1 MSAADRMAVRMPGGE
16 IRSVPRRVGLAMVAR
31 SQATHAPAQSAPNPA
46 ALGRRPSRHAAPA
59 APTVQ
64 TVVATDGPVTVTA
77 EYDGHV
83 VRITDVQHETQSDG
97 DVHTLSQTPGQ
108 IAETMRTGELPGGP
122 AHSPVE
128 DDDPTALPIDAP
140 AIERP
145 RGNAGREVWADFAAA
160 HGVAVTDEMGRN
172 DIRDTVVAKLETD
185 RMSRPAFPDHSVDGG
200 RPATPEDEPVT
211 EDMVTSDDPGERT
224 T

>member
-46 ALGRRPSRHAAPA
+46 AKGRRPAPA
-59 APTVQ
+59 ARYTPEMFEGTANSD
-64 TVVATDGPVTVTA
+64 VAVDVTHPDQIDLTPGA
-77 EYDGHV
+77 MHV
-83 VRITDVQHETQSDG
+83 
-97 DVHTLSQTPGQ
+97 LSQTPGQ

-128 DDDPTALPIDAP
+128 DDDPTAPPDGVAFAVAP
-140 AIERP
+140 K
-145 RGNAGREVWADFAAA
+145 GNASRDVWAKYAGIR
-160 HGVAVTDEMGRN
+160 GVTVTDEMGRN
-172 DIRDTVVAKLETD
+172 EIRAAVAELALD
-185 RMSRPAFPDHSVDGG
+185 RMSRPALQGG

-211 EDMVTSDDPGERT
+211 EDMVTSADPGERT

>member
-1 MSAADRMAVRMPGGE
+1 MSAADRMAVRMPGGK

-46 ALGRRPSRHAAPA
+46 AKGRRPASAV
-59 APTVQ
+59 TV
-64 TVVATDGPVTVTA
+64 VTA
-77 EYDGHV
+77 EA
-83 VRITDVQHETQSDG
+83 
-97 DVHTLSQTPGQ
+97 P
-108 IAETMRTGELPGGP
+108 ELAPPVESRGP
-122 AHSPVE
+122 AADAVVVDERTPAVTPQTSGVVDLADHEPAGSPVE
-128 DDDPTALPIDAP
+128 FEEDDPTALPIDAP

-145 RGNAGREVWADFAAA
+145 RGNAGREVWAEFAAA
-160 HGVAVTDEMGRN
+160 HGVEVTDEMGRN

-211 EDMVTSDDPGERT
+211 EDMVTRDDPGERT

>member
-1 MSAADRMAVRMPGGE
+1 MSAADRMAVRMPGGK

-31 SQATHAPAQSAPNPA
+31 SQATHAPAQSAPRPDA
-46 ALGRRPSRHAAPA
+46 KGRRPA
-59 APTVQ
+59 VQ

-77 EYDGHV
+77 EYDGDV
-83 VRITDVQHETQSDG
+83 VRVTDVQHD
-97 DVHTLSQTPGQ
+97 DVTAQTSGVVDL
-108 IAETMRTGELPGGP
+108 ADHEAAG
-122 AHSPVE
+122 SPVE
-128 DDDPTALPIDAP
+128 FEEDDPTALPIDAP

-145 RGNAGREVWADFAAA
+145 RGNASREVWAEFAAV
-160 HGVAVTDEMGRN
+160 HGVEITDEMGRN
-172 DIRDTVVAKLETD
+172 EVRDAVVAKLETD

>member
-46 ALGRRPSRHAAPA
+46 AKGRRPAQTSGIVDLADPRH
-59 APTVQ
+59 
-64 TVVATDGPVTVTA
+64 GPVVSPV
-77 EYDGHV
+77 EFEEDEPVHV
-83 VRITDVQHETQSDG
+83 
-97 DVHTLSQTPGQ
+97 LSQTPGQ

-128 DDDPTALPIDAP
+128 DDDPTAQPASVAFAVAP
-140 AIERP
+140 K
-145 RGNAGREVWADFAAA
+145 GNASRDAWAKYAGFR
-160 HGVAVTDEMGRN
+160 GVPVTDEMGRN
-172 DIRDTVVAKLETD
+172 EIRAAVAELALD
-185 RMSRPAFPDHSVDGG
+185 RMSRPALQGG

>member
-1 MSAADRMAVRMPGGE
+1 MSAADRMAVRMPGGK

-46 ALGRRPSRHAAPA
+46 AKGRRPASAV
-59 APTVQ
+59 TV
-64 TVVATDGPVTVTA
+64 VTA
-77 EYDGHV
+77 EAPELAPPV
-83 VRITDVQHETQSDG
+83 ET
-97 DVHTLSQTPGQ
+97 
-108 IAETMRTGELPGGP
+108 RGP
-122 AHSPVE
+122 AADAVVVDERTPAVTPQTSGVVDLADHEPAGSPVE
-128 DDDPTALPIDAP
+128 FEEDDPTALPIDAP

-145 RGNAGREVWADFAAA
+145 RGNAGREVWAEFAAA
-160 HGVAVTDEMGRN
+160 HGVDVTDEMGRN

-211 EDMVTSDDPGERT
+211 EDMVTRDDPGERT

>member
-46 ALGRRPSRHAAPA
+46 AKGRRPAQTSGIVDLADPRH
-59 APTVQ
+59 
-64 TVVATDGPVTVTA
+64 GPVVSPV
-77 EYDGHV
+77 EFEEDEPVHV
-83 VRITDVQHETQSDG
+83 
-97 DVHTLSQTPGQ
+97 LSQTPGQ

-128 DDDPTALPIDAP
+128 DDDQTAQP
-140 AIERP
+140 ASVAFAVAP
-145 RGNAGREVWADFAAA
+145 RGNASRDVWAKYAGFR
-160 HGVAVTDEMGRN
+160 GVTVTDEMGRN
-172 DIRDTVVAKLETD
+172 DIRDLVAELESD
-185 RMSRPAFPDHSVDGG
+185 RMSRPAHEGG

>member
-46 ALGRRPSRHAAPA
+46 AKGRRPA
-59 APTVQ
+59 VQ
-64 TVVATDGPVTVTA
+64 TVVAVDGPVTVTA
-77 EYDGHV
+77 EYDGDV
-83 VRITDVQHETQSDG
+83 VRVTDVQHEPDAG
-97 DVHTLSQTPGQ
+97 AMHVLSQTPGQ

-128 DDDPTALPIDAP
+128 DDDPTALPVEAP
-140 AIERP
+140 K
-145 RGNAGREVWADFAAA
+145 GNASLDVWAKYAGAR
-160 HGVAVTDEMGRN
+160 GLTVTDEMGRN
-172 DIRDTVVAKLETD
+172 DIRDLVAELETD
-185 RMSRPAFPDHSVDGG
+185 RMSRPALQGG

-211 EDMVTSDDPGERT
+211 EDMVTSADPGERT
-224 T
+224 A

>member
-46 ALGRRPSRHAAPA
+46 AKGRRPT
-59 APTVQ
+59 PTRFAGTARADAVVDVSDQVDLNQITVLPDGGTLDLGTAQ
-64 TVVATDGPVTVTA
+64 TSGVVDLADHEPDG
-77 EYDGHV
+77 
-83 VRITDVQHETQSDG
+83 
-97 DVHTLSQTPGQ
+97 
-108 IAETMRTGELPGGP
+108 
-122 AHSPVE
+122 SPVE
-128 DDDPTALPIDAP
+128 FEEDDPTALPVDAP
-140 AIERP
+140 AVERP
-145 RGNAGREVWADFAAA
+145 RGNAGRDAWADYARA
-160 HGVAVTDEMGRN
+160 HGVDVTDEMGRN

-211 EDMVTSDDPGERT
+211 EDMVTSADPGERT
-224 T
+224 A

>member
-1 MSAADRMAVRMPGGE
+1 MSAADRMAVRMPGGK

-46 ALGRRPSRHAAPA
+46 AKGRRPASAV
-59 APTVQ
+59 TV
-64 TVVATDGPVTVTA
+64 VTA
-77 EYDGHV
+77 EAPELAPPV
-83 VRITDVQHETQSDG
+83 ET
-97 DVHTLSQTPGQ
+97 
-108 IAETMRTGELPGGP
+108 RGP
-122 AHSPVE
+122 AADAVVVDERTPAVTPQTSGVVDLADHAPAGSPVE
-128 DDDPTALPIDAP
+128 FEEDDPTALPIDAP

-145 RGNAGREVWADFAAA
+145 RGNAGREVWAEFAAA
-160 HGVAVTDEMGRN
+160 HGVDVTDEMGRN

-211 EDMVTSDDPGERT
+211 EDMVTRDDPGERT

>member
-1 MSAADRMAVRMPGGE
+1 MSAADRMAVRMPGGK

-31 SQATHAPAQSAPNPA
+31 SQATHAPAQSAPRPDA
-46 ALGRRPSRHAAPA
+46 KGRRPV
-59 APTVQ
+59 VQ

-77 EYDGHV
+77 EYDGNV
-83 VRITDVQHETQSDG
+83 VRIMD
-97 DVHTLSQTPGQ
+97 TLSQTPGQ
-108 IAETMRTGELPGGP
+108 IAETMRTGSLPGGP

-128 DDDPTALPIDAP
+128 DDDDPTALPVDAP

-145 RGNAGREVWADFAAA
+145 RGNASREVWAEFAAV
-160 HGVAVTDEMGRN
+160 HGVDVTDEMGRN
-172 DIRDTVVAKLETD
+172 EVRDAVVAKLETD

-211 EDMVTSDDPGERT
+211 EDMVTRDDPGERT

>member
-31 SQATHAPAQSAPNPA
+31 SQATHAPAQSAP
-46 ALGRRPSRHAAPA
+46 RPGAKGQPPAPA
-59 APTVQ
+59 MFEGTARADVDVDVSDQVDLNEITMLPDGGTLDLGTAQ
-64 TVVATDGPVTVTA
+64 TSGVVDLADQ
-77 EYDGHV
+77 D
-83 VRITDVQHETQSDG
+83 
-97 DVHTLSQTPGQ
+97 
-108 IAETMRTGELPGGP
+108 P
-122 AHSPVE
+122 AGSPVE
-128 DDDPTALPIDAP
+128 FEEDDPTALPVDAP

-145 RGNAGREVWADFAAA
+145 RGNAGREVWAEFAAV
-160 HGVAVTDEMGRN
+160 HGVEVTDEMGRN